1 MAGDMRIEPEQV
13 KQVAKDV
20 SSVATSLTEMQ
31 GYAEQSELDAQHFG
45 NIRALSEAAAEYP
58 AKALEL
64 AESVG
69 RAAEFLNDFATR
81 LNKSATMTEE
91 DDLNSAWTISST
103 EDGA

>member
-1 MAGDMRIEPEQV
+1 MAGDMRIEPDQV

-20 SSVATSLTEMQ
+20 SSMATSLTEMR
-31 GYAEQSELDAQHFG
+31 GYAERSELGTQHFG
-45 NIRALSEAAAEYP
+45 NIRALSEAAAAYP
-58 AKALEL
+58 ARALEL

-91 DDLNSAWTISST
+91 RDLESAWTIKST
-103 EDGA
+103 EDGV